1 MQLVLFNHDDNVEV
15 LLDSK
20 GGFQTFKNIIKPN
33 HVVLDNGSKNIEPA
47 LKKDNNFYAFNTSV
61 SNENST
67 RNLKLE
73 FDKPNNTEEAKLYLT
88 AKNSVWL
95 DYIFGKFNEQFGMY
109 YNTFQKEQQE
119 VSIDSIKNWTE
130 GQNIPLSVYLKT
142 NKGWELIEKINTVGP
157 MAMRNLVVPIHLKGI
172 DQDKIQIKLE
182 SGFMFWE
189 VDYVGMD
196 FSENVD
202 LQSQY
207 ISPSKA
213 IDQTGK
219 DVTEL
224 LINQDKNSLIQPNIG
239 DAVVVS
245 FAVEKPK
252 PELVQ
257 SVFLKNRGYYNYIRN
272 YKGIPDFEKLKS
284 FRIDNTFTKY
294 SEKAYFDYVN
304 FDLTTLAYHE

>member
-1 MQLVLFNHDDNVEV
+1 
-15 LLDSK
+15 
-20 GGFQTFKNIIKPN
+20 
-33 HVVLDNGSKNIEPA
+33 
-47 LKKDNNFYAFNTSV
+47 
-61 SNENST
+61 
-67 RNLKLE
+67 
-73 FDKPNNTEEAKLYLT
+73 
-88 AKNSVWL
+88 
-95 DYIFGKFNEQFGMY
+95 MY